1 MFFCILPF
9 MTVKT
14 VARTKENTPFES
26 TAARDELI
34 TIQRKWQKRWAEGKV
49 FEANPDPKKK
59 KFFVTFPY
67 PYVNGLPHIGHLFT
81 IMRVEAMARYKRLQ
95 GYNVLFPQGWHCTG
109 SPIVNAAERIRKGEE
124 KQTKIMKDMGFSDKD
139 LKTFADPTAW
149 VDYFPP
155 EYKKDL
161 SGMGLAIDW
170 RREFITTDLNPHYD
184 KFIRWQF
191 NKLKD
196 KEYIFKGKF
205 PVVWCTSCNGAVSD
219 HSRIEGEGEIAQEFT
234 LLKFKHGDEY
244 VVAATLRPET
254 VYGQT
259 NLWVN
264 PKILY
269 AKANVDGEIWII
281 SLDCA
286 EKLKDQEHEIKI
298 IGDVKGE
305 DLIGKW
311 VIAPGIDREIPILPA
326 SFCRPEKGT
335 GIVTSVPADAPDD
348 WMGLYDL
355 KRSEET
361 CKRWGLDYDMIQRI
375 HPIPIIRTD
384 LGDMAAVEI
393 CEQMGI
399 KSQHERQKLD
409 EAKKIVYKKGFY
421 EGQMMSSCGEFAG
434 MPVQAAKDAIK
445 QKLLDGK
452 SAHLFWELTGN
463 VVCRCLTKSVV
474 RIVAD
479 QWFINYADE
488 GWKSETHRALDHLK
502 LYPEKVR
509 VQFDYVIDW
518 LHRWACT
525 REEGLGTRLPW
536 DEKWLIESLSDSTI
550 YMAYYTIAH
559 KVKGIPIE
567 HIDDAFFDY
576 VLLNNDDVPLKV
588 DKALADDL
596 RREFNYWYPVD
607 FRNSGKDLI
616 QNHLAFFIFNHV
628 AIFPKKHWPKGI
640 GVNGWVTVDGE
651 KMSKSLGNMIPV
663 RVMAN
668 EYSAD
673 ASRITIL
680 SGGEEL
686 DDPNWDTKF
695 AESIVTKLI
704 HLRDVATRWYGKGR
718 ADLQQIDWW
727 AFSEL
732 NAIVRDATGNMEET
746 RFRSAI
752 QDIFFRMQRMQ
763 RWYLRRCNDN
773 PNKDVMSKAIE
784 AQLIMLSC
792 FCPHICEEAWE
803 GIGKDYLLV
812 TACWPGYDEEK
823 IIEDA
828 EAKEDLIRCIL
839 SDISEVLRI
848 IKNENPKKITIF
860 VANAWKYILYEH
872 LRDKM
877 QKTRN
882 PSELLQFCMTTDLK
896 RHGADVQKIIPKL
909 VKSGLPP
916 RCLSQEQELE
926 AIDDA
931 KDFLSSTFNCE
942 IDVASADDA
951 EHPKA
956 KNALPSKVAILIE
969 E

>member
-1 MFFCILPF
+1 MGR
-9 MTVKT
+9 
-14 VARTKENTPFES
+14 A
-26 TAARDELI
+26 TATAGKQGSMSIRDEI
-34 TIQRKWQKRWAEGKV
+34 IAVQRKWQKRWSDAKV
-49 FEANPDPKKK
+49 FEAKPDPTKE

-95 GYNVLFPQGWHCTG
+95 GHNVLFPQGWHCTG
-109 SPIVNAAERIRKGEE
+109 SPIVNAAKRIRDGEE
-124 KQTKIMKDMGFSDKD
+124 KQIKIMRDMGFSDKD
-139 LKTFADPTAW
+139 IKVFADPTAW
-149 VDYFPP
+149 VDHFPN

-161 SGMGLAIDW
+161 AGMGLSIDW
-170 RREFITTDLNPHYD
+170 RREFITTDLNQHYD

-205 PVVWCTSCNGAVSD
+205 PVVWCSSCNGAVSD
-219 HSRIEGEGEIAQEFT
+219 HSRIEGEGETVQECT
-234 LLKFKHGDEY
+234 LLKFKRGDEY
-244 VVAATLRPET
+244 LVAATLRPET

-259 NLWVN
+259 NLWIN
-264 PKILY
+264 PKVLY
-269 AKANVDGEIWII
+269 AKARVDGETWII

-286 EKLKDQEHEIKI
+286 EKLKDQEHDVKI
-298 IGDVKGE
+298 VGDVKGE
-305 DLIGKW
+305 DLLGEW
-311 VIAPGIDREIPILPA
+311 VVAPGIDREVPILPA
-326 SFCRPEKGT
+326 SFCKPEKGT

-348 WMGLYDL
+348 WMALYDL
-355 KRSEET
+355 KRSEGE
-361 CKRWGLDYDMIQRI
+361 CKKFGLDYDMVQRI

-421 EGQMMSSCGEFAG
+421 EGEMMSSCAEFAG
-434 MPVQAAKDAIK
+434 IPVQAAKDAIK
-445 QKLLDGK
+445 QKLLDGGF
-452 SAHLFWELTGN
+452 ARLFWELTGN
-463 VVCRCLTKSVV
+463 VVCRCLTNAIV

-488 GWKSETHRALDHLK
+488 GWKTEAHRALDRIK
-502 LYPEKVR
+502 LYPERAR

-559 KVKGIPIE
+559 RIKDIQIAQV
-567 HIDDAFFDY
+567 DDALFDY
-576 VLLNNDDVPLKV
+576 VFLGKDDANIKI
-588 DKALADDL
+588 DKALANSL
-596 RREFNYWYPVD
+596 RTEFNYWYPVD

-628 AIFPKKHWPKGI
+628 AIFPEKHWPKGI

-663 RVMAN
+663 RVMAG

-680 SGGEEL
+680 SGGEDL

-695 AESIVTKLI
+695 AESVVTKLI
-704 HLRDVATRWYGKGR
+704 YMRDFAKQWHGKGR
-718 ADLQQIDWW
+718 SGMQQIDRW
-727 AFSEL
+727 ALSEL
-732 NAIVRDATGNMEET
+732 HAIIRDATSNMEET
-746 RFRSAI
+746 KFRSAI
-752 QDIFFRMQRMQ
+752 QDIFFRMQRVQ

-773 PNKDVMSKAIE
+773 PNKEIMCKIIE
-784 AQLIMLSC
+784 AQLVMLSC
-792 FCPHICEEAWE
+792 FSPHICEEAWE
-803 GIGKDYLLV
+803 AIGKKSFV
-812 TACWPGYDEEK
+812 SIAQWPGYDATK
-823 IIEDA
+823 IIDDA
-828 EAKEDLIRCIL
+828 EAKEDLLRSIL
-839 SDISEVLRI
+839 SDIAEVLCI
-848 IKNENPKKITIF
+848 IKNKNPKKITIF
-860 VANAWKYILYEH
+860 VANAWKYSLYEH
-872 LRDKM
+872 LRGKM

-882 PSELLQFCMTTDLK
+882 PGELLQFCMTTNLK
-896 RHGADVQKIIPKL
+896 RYGMEVQKIIPKI

-916 RCLSQEQELE
+916 HHLSQNQELE
-926 AIDDA
+926 AIDGA
-931 KDFLSSTFNCE
+931 RDFFAATFNCE